1 MLHLDRPQL
10 TVLSKSDSLSTE
22 TAPDSHVDAACS
34 IVFIPSTVSRYVI
47 EMYLSLDELFASVTS
62 VSQVLDAK
70 LNLLRLKR
78 KKVITEGLIS
88 KIESA
93 DGESAKEIL
102 FDHLKC
108 NADMI

>member
-62 VSQVLDAK
+62 VSHAFLRSTRMSFFLQWWIPKLTCLD
-70 LNLLRLKR
+70 
-78 KKVITEGLIS
+78 
-88 KIESA
+88 
-93 DGESAKEIL
+93 
-102 FDHLKC
+102 
-108 NADMI
+108 